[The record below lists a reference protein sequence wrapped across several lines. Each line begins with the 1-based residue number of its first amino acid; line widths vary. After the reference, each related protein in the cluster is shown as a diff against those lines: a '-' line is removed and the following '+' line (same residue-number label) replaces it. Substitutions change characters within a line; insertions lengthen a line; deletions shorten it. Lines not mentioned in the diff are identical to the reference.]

1 MTPDCAGGGAGGDG
15 DGAGEGAGDGRAGGD
30 GEVTDMKRPTNEE
43 HAAHV
48 KAALEKGGWDT
59 PLQWRKRKRR
69 KPRNYQPRL
78 PDPNPPEEKQG
89 ARSDL

>member
-1 MTPDCAGGGAGGDG
+1 MNMLDSPST
-15 DGAGEGAGDGRAGGD
+15 
-30 GEVTDMKRPTNEE
+30 E
-43 HAAHV
+43 HAARV

-78 PDPNPPEEKQG
+78 PDPDPPEEKESMVD
-89 ARSDL
+89 ARERAPP